1 MYKLFLDKLL
11 AYFFFNEALFD
22 WVSLNQNQSN
32 YAANE
37 IDWRYYV
44 GTISIV
50 FSRPVF
56 GPPEEERG
64 LILQTA
70 AGSRVKCLKE

>member
-1 MYKLFLDKLL
+1 M
-11 AYFFFNEALFD
+11 
-22 WVSLNQNQSN
+22 SLNQNQSN

-37 IDWRYYV
+37 IDWRYYE